1 MKFLGKDPNI
11 IDAYYTA
18 TAEGAITAGK
28 PVIVEADGD
37 VAQVAETAATAGT
50 PVILESNN
58 CLGMLSVYHAAAER
72 VVVIYQRSSKVRARV
87 GAVSGDTISWGSET
101 DVESGNSYPHGLSY
115 DSGQEQVVAIYQDTD
130 NSRYGTARV
139 MTVNA
144 SGDSGSGNIS
154 SLGTPV
160 VYNSA
165 TTYGGGGN
173 GIAYDINAGKHLVA
187 FRDSNND
194 GRGRVAT
201 VSGTSISFGTE
212 ATFQSATAYF
222 ISVTYD
228 EAAQKHIVFH
238 NRNFTDGKAV
248 VGTISGT
255 DVTFGS
261 QAEFNGSNTGDNL
274 RGAYDSTSQKV
285 VLAYRDNGNGAAG
298 TARVCTI
305 SGTDVSFGTKVVFE
319 SGQTAYNDTA
329 AGGGKVVVSYE
340 DDSDTDQGKA
350 VVGVVSGTDITF
362 GSPIEFDPVDVEY
375 TAISYDAAA
384 DRMVI
389 AYRDM
394 DNSSRG
400 AAVVFNQGSTNLT
413 SENYIGIAADTYAD
427 NEDSTIGIVGCI
439 DRNQTSL
446 TAGQQYFVQGDGT
459 LSTTAG
465 SPSVLAGTAI
475 SATELVVKE

>member
-37 VAQVAETAATAGT
+37 VAQVAEGAASVGT
-50 PVILESNN
+50 PVILDSNN
-58 CLGMLSVYHAAAER
+58 CLGMISVYHATAER

-101 DVESGNSYPHGLSY
+101 DVESGNSYPLGLSY
-115 DSGQEQVVAIYQDTD
+115 DSGQEQVVAIYYDD
-130 NSRYGTARV
+130 GNSTYGTARA
-139 MTVNA
+139 MTINA

-160 VYNSA
+160 VFNSA
-165 TTYGGGGN
+165 TTFGGS
-173 GIAYDINAGKHLVA
+173 IAYDINASKHLVA

-212 ATFQSATAYF
+212 ATFQTATAYY

-238 NRNFTDGKAV
+238 NRGFGDGKAV

-255 DVTFGS
+255 DVTFGT
-261 QAEFNGSNTGDNL
+261 QAEFNASNTGDYL

-285 VLAYRDNGNGAAG
+285 VLAYRDNGNGGAG

-305 SGTDVSFGTKVVFE
+305 SGTDVSFGTAVVFE

-329 AGGGKVVVSYE
+329 AGGGRVVVSYE
-340 DDSDTDQGKA
+340 DDSDTDQGKV

-375 TAISYDAAA
+375 SAIAYDASTGKF
-384 DRMVI
+384 VI

-400 AAVVFNQGSTNLT
+400 AAVVFDPAPTNLT

>member
-1 MKFLGKDPNI
+1 MRFIGKDPNI

-37 VAQVAETAATAGT
+37 VAQVAESAASVGT
-50 PVILESNN
+50 PVILDSNN
-58 CLGMLSVYHAAAER
+58 CLGMISVYHATAER

-101 DVESGNSYPHGLSY
+101 DVESGNSYPLGLSY
-115 DSGQEQVVAIYQDTD
+115 DSGQEQVVAIYYDD
-130 NSRYGTARV
+130 GNSTYGTARA

-160 VYNSA
+160 VFNSA
-165 TTYGGGGN
+165 TTYGG

-201 VSGTSISFGTE
+201 LSGTSISFGTE

-261 QAEFNGSNTGDNL
+261 QSEFNASNTGDYL

-285 VLAYRDNGNGAAG
+285 VLAYRDNGNGGAG

-305 SGTDVSFGTKVVFE
+305 SGTSVSFGTAVVFE
-319 SGQTAYNDTA
+319 SGQTAHNDTA
-329 AGGGKVVVSYE
+329 AGGGRVVVSYE
-340 DDSDTDQGKA
+340 DDSDTDQGKV

-375 TAISYDAAA
+375 SAIAYDASTGKF
-384 DRMVI
+384 VI

-400 AAVVFNQGSTNLT
+400 AAVVFDPAPTNLT

-446 TAGQQYFVQGDGT
+446 TAGQQYFVQADGT

-465 SPSVLAGTAI
+465 DPSVLAGTAI

>member
-1 MKFLGKDPNI
+1 M
-11 IDAYYTA
+11 
-18 TAEGAITAGK
+18 
-28 PVIVEADGD
+28 
-37 VAQVAETAATAGT
+37 
-50 PVILESNN
+50 
-58 CLGMLSVYHAAAER
+58 
-72 VVVIYQRSSKVRARV
+72 
-87 GAVSGDTISWGSET
+87 
-101 DVESGNSYPHGLSY
+101 
-115 DSGQEQVVAIYQDTD
+115 
-130 NSRYGTARV
+130 
-139 MTVNA
+139 
-144 SGDSGSGNIS
+144 
-154 SLGTPV
+154 
-160 VYNSA
+160 
-165 TTYGGGGN
+165 
-173 GIAYDINAGKHLVA
+173 
-187 FRDSNND
+187 
-194 GRGRVAT
+194 
-201 VSGTSISFGTE
+201 
-212 ATFQSATAYF
+212 
-222 ISVTYD
+222 TYD

-261 QAEFNGSNTGDNL
+261 QAEFNASNTGDYL
-274 RGAYDSTSQKV
+274 RGAYDATSQKV

-305 SGTDVSFGTKVVFE
+305 SGTSVSFGTKVVFE
-319 SGQTAYNDTA
+319 SGQTAHNDTA

-340 DDSDTDQGKA
+340 DDSDTDQGKV

-375 TAISYDAAA
+375 TAIAYDASTTKF
-384 DRMVI
+384 VI

-400 AAVVFNQGSTNLT
+400 AAVVFDAGSTNLT

-427 NEDSTIGIVGCI
+427 NEDSTIAIVGCI
-439 DRNQTSL
+439 DRNQTGL

>member
-1 MKFLGKDPNI
+1 MKTIGDSLPRRFKAKASGSI
-11 IDAYYTA
+11 I
-18 TAEGAITAGK
+18 AGK
-28 PVIVEADGD
+28 PCIVEADGD
-37 VAQVAETAATAGT
+37 VAQVAEGAASVGT
-50 PVILESNN
+50 PVVLDSNN
-58 CLGMLSVYHAAAER
+58 CLGMISVYHATAER

-101 DVESGNSYPHGLSY
+101 DVESGNSYPLGLSY
-115 DSGQEQVVAIYQDTD
+115 DSGEEQVVAVYYDD
-130 NSRYGTARV
+130 GNSTYGTARV

-160 VYNSA
+160 VFNSA
-165 TTYGGGGN
+165 TTYGA
-173 GIAYDINAGKHLVA
+173 GIAYDINASKHLVA

-261 QAEFNGSNTGDNL
+261 QAEFNASNTGDYL

-285 VLAYRDNGNGAAG
+285 VLAYRDNGNGGAG

-305 SGTDVSFGTKVVFE
+305 SGTDVSFGTAVVFE
-319 SGQTAYNDTA
+319 SGQTAHNDTA

-340 DDSDTDQGKA
+340 DDSDTDQGKV

-375 TAISYDAAA
+375 TAIAYDASTSQF
-384 DRMVI
+384 VI

-400 AAVVFNQGSTNLT
+400 AAVVFDAAPTNMT
-413 SENYIGIAADTYAD
+413 SENYIGIAEYGAANTETATVLIKGGV
-427 NEDSTIGIVGCI
+427 STT
-439 DRNQTSL
+439 QSSL
-446 TAGQQYFVQGDGT
+446 TPGQTYFVQRDGT
-459 LSTTAG
+459 IGTTAA
-465 SPSVLAGTAI
+465 SPSVTAGTAVTSTKLI
-475 SATELVVKE
+475 VKG

>member
-37 VAQVAETAATAGT
+37 VAQVAESAASVGT
-50 PVILESNN
+50 PVILDSNN
-58 CLGMLSVYHAAAER
+58 CLGMISVYHATAER

-87 GAVSGDTISWGSET
+87 GAVSGTTISWGSET
-101 DVESGNSYPHGLSY
+101 DVEDGNSYPLGLSY
-115 DSGQEQVVAIYQDTD
+115 DSGEEQVVAVYYDSS
-130 NSRYGTARV
+130 NSVYGTARV

-160 VYNSA
+160 VFNSA
-165 TTYGGGGN
+165 TTYGGG
-173 GIAYDINAGKHLVA
+173 IAYDINASKHLVA

-212 ATFQSATAYF
+212 ATFQTATAYY

-261 QAEFNGSNTGDNL
+261 QSEFCASNTGDYN

-285 VLAYRDNGNGAAG
+285 VLMYRDNGNGAAG

-305 SGTDVSFGTKVVFE
+305 SGTSVSFGTAVVFE
-319 SGQTAYNDTA
+319 SGQTAHNDIA
-329 AGGGKVVVSYE
+329 AGGGRVVISYE
-340 DDSDTDQGKA
+340 DDSDTDQGKV
-350 VVGVVSGTDITF
+350 VVGTVSGTDITF

-375 TAISYDAAA
+375 SAIAYDASTGKF
-384 DRMVI
+384 VI

-400 AAVVFNQGSTNLT
+400 AAVVFDPAPTNLT

-446 TAGQQYFVQGDGT
+446 TAGQQYFVQTDGT

>member
-1 MKFLGKDPNI
+1 MRFIGKDPNI

-37 VAQVAETAATAGT
+37 VAQVAESAASVGT
-50 PVILESNN
+50 PVVLDSNN
-58 CLGMLSVYHAAAER
+58 CLGMISVYHATAER

-87 GAVSGDTISWGSET
+87 GAVSGTTISWGSET
-101 DVESGNSYPHGLSY
+101 DVESGNSYPLGLSY
-115 DSGQEQVVAIYQDTD
+115 DSGEEQVVAVYYDSG
-130 NSRYGTARV
+130 NSTYGTARV

-160 VYNSA
+160 VFNSA
-165 TTYGGGGN
+165 TTYGGG
-173 GIAYDINAGKHLVA
+173 IAYDINASKHLVA

-212 ATFQSATAYF
+212 ATFQSATAYY

-261 QAEFNGSNTGDNL
+261 QSEFNASNTGDYL
-274 RGAYDSTSQKV
+274 RGAYDATSQKV

-305 SGTDVSFGTKVVFE
+305 SGTSVSFGTKVVFE
-319 SGQTAYNDTA
+319 SGQTAHNDTA

-340 DDSDTDQGKA
+340 DDSDTDQGKV

-375 TAISYDAAA
+375 TAIAYDASTTKF
-384 DRMVI
+384 VI

-400 AAVVFNQGSTNLT
+400 AAVVFDAGSTNLT

-427 NEDSTIGIVGCI
+427 NEDSTIAIVGCI
-439 DRNQTSL
+439 DRNQTGL

-459 LSTTAG
+459 LSTTAD

-475 SATELVVKE
+475 SATELVGKE

>member
-1 MKFLGKDPNI
+1 MRFIGKDPNI

-37 VAQVAETAATAGT
+37 VAQVAETAASAGT
-50 PVILESNN
+50 PVVLDSNN
-58 CLGMLSVYHAAAER
+58 CLGMISVYHATAQR
-72 VVVIYQRSSKVRARV
+72 VVVIYQRSSYVRARV
-87 GAVSGDTISWGSET
+87 GAVSGETISWGSET
-101 DVESGNSYPHGLSY
+101 TVESANSYPLGLSY
-115 DSGQEQVVAIYQDTD
+115 DSGEEKVVAIYYDSG
-130 NSRYGTARV
+130 NSTYGTARV

-154 SLGTPV
+154 DLGTPV
-160 VYNSA
+160 VFNSA
-165 TTYGGGGN
+165 ATYGG
-173 GIAYDINAGKHLVA
+173 GIAYDINASKHLVA

-212 ATFQSATAYF
+212 ATFQSATAYY

-255 DVTFGS
+255 DVSFGS
-261 QAEFNGSNTGDNL
+261 QSEFNASNTGDYL

-285 VLAYRDNGNGAAG
+285 VLAYRDNGNGGAG

-305 SGTDVSFGTKVVFE
+305 SGTSVSFGTAVVFE

-329 AGGGKVVVSYE
+329 AGSGKVVVSYE

-446 TAGQQYFVQGDGT
+446 TAGQQYFVQSDGT